1 MPAISEPRR
10 AHRSA
15 GQVARHAQGV
25 VTAVMNTKKI
35 RPISATGNTPKTTDC
50 GLVVTFSQLMTPV
63 SGQASVTAVA

>member
-25 VTAVMNTKKI
+25 VTAAMNTKKI
-35 RPISATGNTPKTTDC
+35 RPSSATGTPKTTDC